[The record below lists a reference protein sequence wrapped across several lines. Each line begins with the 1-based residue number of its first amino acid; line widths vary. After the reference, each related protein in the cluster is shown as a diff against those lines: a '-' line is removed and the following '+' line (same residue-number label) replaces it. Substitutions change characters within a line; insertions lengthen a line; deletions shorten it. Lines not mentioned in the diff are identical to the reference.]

1 MNYMEITVSFLI
13 IIIMI
18 LNMLFSYFKGVKKS
32 QSSLLIT
39 ICFYIVFIIS
49 SIFLNGTFLLPIIK
63 EKLNVINNQYDS
75 IMLFILNIILKILYF
90 ILLYFISF
98 VIEKIITRKHK
109 NKKEFKA
116 SIIGFIKG
124 FIHIIILL
132 CILNYNVKSLPTYNI
147 NNQGIY
153 NHIELKDKEKIID
166 LINDYKEG
174 KLINITNP
182 IDGKVSEI
190 MSYSYFDN
198 EVVSLNIELINLIN
212 LVDKVESIND
222 ITYQNIYELILLADK
237 CECLDSFK
245 DFLSLYI
252 KDISIDDV
260 SLEKEIDTII
270 KIINEINH
278 TSNINLITSYLYDL
292 KTLDYIVY
300 MLIDN
305 INNSLLNED
314 ILNLLKEACVNKYI
328 HEDVYLVSS
337 LYEYYTSYL
346 LDNDIGKI
354 INNNEF
360 IKELFK
366 SKFVNYVF
374 PKLLLYINELYQLGV
389 DINTINNIN
398 IKKEASILIP
408 LAYNLY
414 KGEIVFDKKLLD
426 NVLNSELLSQLLIKS
441 IIDSTFNKGLLVK
454 YSNYIDIPSYLNDIN
469 NELWKNE
476 LPIIINVFKSVDF
489 NDEYIIDNIV
499 NNISIEKVLESDV
512 IYYSISKILLTNK
525 YLLFNVE
532 DLLTIDNKILIEKQ
546 VIIDLFN
553 LLSEFKE
560 IKYQDI
566 LTLSNLNLNNIDFN
580 RLSNNQTIRNSLS
593 NLLVNLYIPEDAYII
608 KDVYYN
614 NEIVKLRQIDKNELL
629 NILNLIKELNIKNI
643 PSFELIL
650 DLLINKK
657 EIVIKSLSYNDSRYS
672 KILHS
677 NLSNFIINQIK
688 ILPNIKVEHI
698 IEKYENSHIEAKEII
713 SIIQTL
719 YVFKQ
724 NNITFENG
732 YTEDMIKNIFNV
744 VIDNPYILDSYIV
757 KDIIDQ
763 YMKLYM

>member
-1 MNYMEITVSFLI
+1 MNILEILISVIITLI
-13 IIIMI
+13 IIF
-18 LNMLFSYFKGVKKS
+18 NSLFSYYKGVKKS
-32 QSSLLIT
+32 QINLLVT
-39 ICFYIVFIIS
+39 ICFYGVFIIS
-49 SIFLNGTFLLPIIK
+49 SIFINSSFLMPYIK
-63 EKLNVINNQYDS
+63 EKLNIITNQYDN
-75 IMLFILNIILKILYF
+75 IILFLSNIILKILYF
-90 ILLYFISF
+90 ILLKFIS
-98 VIEKIITRKHK
+98 IIIYKIIVKNIK
-109 NKKEFKA
+109 NKKELKA
-116 SIIGFIKG
+116 SLIGFLKG
-124 FIHIIILL
+124 TISSFLLL
-132 CILNYNVKSLPTYNI
+132 CILNYNLKSLPLYDKNNEGIYLNI
-147 NNQGIY
+147 N
-153 NHIELKDKEKIID
+153 IENREILLELID
-166 LINDYKEG
+166 DYKNG
-174 KLINITNP
+174 NLI
-182 IDGKVSEI
+182 KVTDVVDEKVTKI
-190 MSYSYFDN
+190 MSYSYFDY
-198 EVVSLNIELINLIN
+198 EVIPLNNELINIIN
-212 LVDKVESIND
+212 LVDK
-222 ITYQNIYELILLADK
+222 ITKIDKVNYQDLYEIILLADK
-237 CECLDSFK
+237 CNSLDSFK
-245 DFLSLYI
+245 EFLSVYI
-252 KDISIDDV
+252 KDIDLNDI
-260 SLEKEIDTII
+260 SLEKEIDVIK
-270 KIINEINH
+270 KIINE
-278 TSNINLITSYLYDL
+278 TNISLITSYLYDL
-292 KTLDYIVY
+292 RSLDYIIY
-300 MLIDN
+300 YLLSN
-305 INNSLLNED
+305 INLTLLTSD
-314 ILNLLKEACVNKYI
+314 VLSILKEACINKYI
-328 HEDVYLVSS
+328 HEDVYLINS
-337 LYEYYTSYL
+337 LYDYFIGYL
-346 LDNDIGKI
+346 IDKDISTL

-360 IKELFK
+360 INEIFK
-366 SKFVNYVF
+366 SKFVCFVF
-374 PKLLLYINELYQLGV
+374 PSVLNYINDLYNLGL
-389 DINTINNIN
+389 NLSFLTEYN

-469 NELWKNE
+469 NEYWKNE

-489 NDEYIIDNIV
+489 TDEYIIDNIV
-499 NNISIEKVLESDV
+499 SNISIDKALESDV

-532 DLLTIDNKILIEKQ
+532 DLLTIDNKLLIDKQ

-593 NLLVNLYIPEDAYII
+593 NLLVNLYIPEDAYVI
-608 KDVYYN
+608 KYVYYN

-643 PSFELIL
+643 PSFEQIF

-657 EIVIKSLSYNDSRYS
+657 EIVIKSLIYNDSRYS

-688 ILPNIKVEHI
+688 ILPDIKVEHI

-724 NNITFENG
+724 NNINFVNG

-744 VIDNPYILDSYIV
+744 VIDNPCILDSYIV

>member
-1 MNYMEITVSFLI
+1 MNILEILISVIITLI
-13 IIIMI
+13 IIF
-18 LNMLFSYFKGVKKS
+18 NSLFSYYKGVRKS
-32 QSSLLIT
+32 QINLLVT
-39 ICFYIVFIIS
+39 ICFYGIFIIS
-49 SIFLNGTFLLPIIK
+49 SIFINSSFLLPYIK
-63 EKLNVINNQYDS
+63 EKLNIISNQYDN
-75 IMLFILNIILKILYF
+75 IILFLSNIILKILYF
-90 ILLYFISF
+90 ILLKFIS
-98 VIEKIITRKHK
+98 IIIYKIIVKNIK
-109 NKKEFKA
+109 NKKELKA
-116 SIIGFIKG
+116 SLIGFFKG
-124 FIHIIILL
+124 TISSFLML
-132 CILNYNVKSLPTYNI
+132 CILNYNLKSLPFYDKNNEGIYLNI
-147 NNQGIY
+147 N
-153 NHIELKDKEKIID
+153 IENKEILLELID
-166 LINDYKEG
+166 DYKNG
-174 KLINITNP
+174 NLI
-182 IDGKVSEI
+182 KVTDVVDEKVTKI

-198 EVVSLNIELINLIN
+198 EVISLNYELINIIN
-212 LVDKVESIND
+212 LVDK
-222 ITYQNIYELILLADK
+222 ITKIDKVNYQDLYEIISLADK
-237 CECLDSFK
+237 CNSLDSFK
-245 DFLSLYI
+245 EFLSLYI
-252 KDISIDDV
+252 KDIDLNDI
-260 SLEKEIDTII
+260 SLEKEIDVIR
-270 KIINEINH
+270 KIINETNL
-278 TSNINLITSYLYDL
+278 SLITSYLYDL
-292 KTLDYIVY
+292 RSLDYMIY
-300 MLIDN
+300 YLISN
-305 INNSLLNED
+305 INLTLLTND
-314 ILNLLKEACVNKYI
+314 VLSVLKEACINRYI
-328 HEDVYLVSS
+328 HEDVYLINS
-337 LYEYYTSYL
+337 LYDYYIGYL
-346 LDNDIGKI
+346 IDKDISTL

-360 IKELFK
+360 INEIFK
-366 SKFVNYVF
+366 SKFVCFVF
-374 PKLLLYINELYQLGV
+374 PSILNYINDLYDLGL
-389 DINTINNIN
+389 NLSFLTEYN

-469 NELWKNE
+469 NEYWKKE

-499 NNISIEKVLESDV
+499 DNISIDKALESDV
-512 IYYSISKILLTNK
+512 IYYSVSKILLTNK

-560 IKYQDI
+560 IKYQGI

-593 NLLVNLYIPEDAYII
+593 NLLVNLYIPEDAYVI

-643 PSFELIL
+643 PSFEQIF

-657 EIVIKSLSYNDSRYS
+657 EIVIKSLIYNDSRYS

-688 ILPNIKVEHI
+688 MLPDIKVEHI

-724 NNITFENG
+724 NNVNFENG
-732 YTEDMIKNIFNV
+732 YTEDMIKNIFDV
-744 VIDNPYILDSYIV
+744 VIDNPCILDSYIV

>member
-1 MNYMEITVSFLI
+1 MNVLEILIGVIITLI
-13 IIIMI
+13 IVFSS
-18 LNMLFSYFKGVKKS
+18 LFSYYKGVKKS
-32 QSSLLIT
+32 QINLLVT
-39 ICFYIVFIIS
+39 ICFYGVFIIS
-49 SIFLNGTFLLPIIK
+49 SIFINSSILLPFIK
-63 EKLNVINNQYDS
+63 EKLNIITNQYDN
-75 IMLFILNIILKILYF
+75 IILFLSNIILKILYF
-90 ILLYFISF
+90 ILLKFIS
-98 VIEKIITRKHK
+98 IIIYKIIVKNIK
-109 NKKEFKA
+109 NKKELKA
-116 SIIGFIKG
+116 SLIGFLKG
-124 FIHIIILL
+124 TISSFLML
-132 CILNYNVKSLPTYNI
+132 CILNYNLKSLPLYDKNNEAIYLNI
-147 NNQGIY
+147 N
-153 NHIELKDKEKIID
+153 IENKEILLELID
-166 LINDYKEG
+166 DYKDG
-174 KLINITNP
+174 NLIKVTDD
-182 IDGKVSEI
+182 IDEKVAKI

-198 EVVSLNIELINLIN
+198 EVIPLNNELINIIN
-212 LVDKVESIND
+212 LVDK
-222 ITYQNIYELILLADK
+222 ITNIDKVNYQDLYEIILLADK
-237 CECLDSFK
+237 CNSLDSFK
-245 DFLSLYI
+245 EFLSLYI
-252 KDISIDDV
+252 KDIDLNDI
-260 SLEKEIDTII
+260 SLEKEIDVIK
-270 KIINEINH
+270 KIINE
-278 TSNINLITSYLYDL
+278 TNIYLITSYLYDL
-292 KTLDYIVY
+292 RSLDYIIY
-300 MLIDN
+300 YLLSN
-305 INNSLLNED
+305 INSSLLTSD
-314 ILNLLKEACVNKYI
+314 VLSVLKEACINKYI
-328 HEDVYLVSS
+328 HEDVYLINS
-337 LYEYYTSYL
+337 LYDYYIGYL
-346 LDNDIGKI
+346 IDKDISTL

-360 IKELFK
+360 INEIFK
-366 SKFVNYVF
+366 SKFVCFVF
-374 PKLLLYINELYQLGV
+374 PSILNYINDLYNLGL
-389 DINTINNIN
+389 NLSFLTEYN

-441 IIDSTFNKGLLVK
+441 IIDSTFNKGLLAK

-469 NELWKNE
+469 NEYWKNE

-499 NNISIEKVLESDV
+499 SNISIEKALESDV
-512 IYYSISKILLTNK
+512 IYYSVSKILLTNK

-546 VIIDLFN
+546 VIIDLFD

-580 RLSNNQTIRNSLS
+580 RLLNNQTIRNSLS
-593 NLLVNLYIPEDAYII
+593 NLLVNLYIPEDAYVI

-614 NEIVKLRQIDKNELL
+614 NEIVKLKQIDKNELF
-629 NILNLIKELNIKNI
+629 NILKLIKELNIKNI
-643 PSFELIL
+643 PSFEQIF

-657 EIVIKSLSYNDSRYS
+657 EIVIKSLIYNDSRYS

-688 ILPNIKVEHI
+688 ILPDIKVEHI

-724 NNITFENG
+724 NNINFENG

-744 VIDNPYILDSYIV
+744 VIDNPCILDSYIV

>member
-1 MNYMEITVSFLI
+1 MNILEILISVIITFI
-13 IIIMI
+13 IIF
-18 LNMLFSYFKGVKKS
+18 NSLFSYYKGVKKS
-32 QSSLLIT
+32 QINLLVT
-39 ICFYIVFIIS
+39 ICFYSVFIIS
-49 SIFLNGTFLLPIIK
+49 SIFINSSILLPFIK
-63 EKLNVINNQYDS
+63 EKLNIISNQYDS
-75 IMLFILNIILKILYF
+75 IILFLSNIILKILYF
-90 ILLYFISF
+90 ILLKFIS
-98 VIEKIITRKHK
+98 IIIYKIIVKNIK
-109 NKKEFKA
+109 NKKELKA
-116 SIIGFIKG
+116 SLIGFLKG
-124 FIHIIILL
+124 TISSFLLL
-132 CILNYNVKSLPTYNI
+132 CILNYNLKSLPLYDKNDEGIYLNI
-147 NNQGIY
+147 NMENKEILL
-153 NHIELKDKEKIID
+153 ELID
-166 LINDYKEG
+166 DYKNG
-174 KLINITNP
+174 NLI
-182 IDGKVSEI
+182 KVTDVVDEKVAKI

-198 EVVSLNIELINLIN
+198 EVIPLNNELINIIN
-212 LVDKVESIND
+212 LVDK
-222 ITYQNIYELILLADK
+222 ITKIDKVNYQDLCEIISLADK
-237 CECLDSFK
+237 CNSLDSFK
-245 DFLSLYI
+245 EFLSLYI
-252 KDISIDDV
+252 KDIDLNDI
-260 SLEKEIDTII
+260 SLEKEIDVIK
-270 KIINEINH
+270 KIINE
-278 TSNINLITSYLYDL
+278 TNISLITSYLYDL
-292 KTLDYIVY
+292 RSLDYIIYYLVS
-300 MLIDN
+300 N
-305 INNSLLNED
+305 INLTLLTSD
-314 ILNLLKEACVNKYI
+314 VLSVLKEACINQYI
-328 HEDVYLVSS
+328 HEDVYLINS
-337 LYEYYTSYL
+337 LYDYYIGYL
-346 LDNDIGKI
+346 IDKDISTL

-360 IKELFK
+360 INEIFK
-366 SKFVNYVF
+366 SKFVCFVF
-374 PKLLLYINELYQLGV
+374 PSILNYINDLYNLGL
-389 DINTINNIN
+389 NLSFLTEYN

-469 NELWKNE
+469 NEYWKNE

-499 NNISIEKVLESDV
+499 SNISIDKALESDV

-532 DLLTIDNKILIEKQ
+532 DLLTIDNKLLIDKQ

-593 NLLVNLYIPEDAYII
+593 NLLVNLYIPEDAYVI

-614 NEIVKLRQIDKNELL
+614 NEIVKLKQIDKNELL

-643 PSFELIL
+643 PSFEQIF

-657 EIVIKSLSYNDSRYS
+657 EIVIKSLIYNDSRYS

-688 ILPNIKVEHI
+688 ILPDIKVEHI
-698 IEKYENSHIEAKEII
+698 IEKYENSHIEAEEII

-724 NNITFENG
+724 KNINFENG

-744 VIDNPYILDSYIV
+744 VIDNPRILDSYIV

>member
-1 MNYMEITVSFLI
+1 MNVLEILIGVIITLI
-13 IIIMI
+13 IVFSS
-18 LNMLFSYFKGVKKS
+18 LFSYYKGVKKS
-32 QSSLLIT
+32 QINLLVT
-39 ICFYIVFIIS
+39 ICFYGVFIIS
-49 SIFLNGTFLLPIIK
+49 SIFINSSILLPFIK
-63 EKLNVINNQYDS
+63 EKLNIITNQYDN
-75 IMLFILNIILKILYF
+75 IILFLSNIILKILYF
-90 ILLYFISF
+90 ILLKFIS
-98 VIEKIITRKHK
+98 IIIYKIIVKNIK
-109 NKKEFKA
+109 NKKELKA
-116 SIIGFIKG
+116 SLIGFLKG
-124 FIHIIILL
+124 TISSFLML
-132 CILNYNVKSLPTYNI
+132 CILNYNLKSLPLYDKNNEAIYLNI
-147 NNQGIY
+147 N
-153 NHIELKDKEKIID
+153 IENKEILLELID
-166 LINDYKEG
+166 DYKDG
-174 KLINITNP
+174 NLIKVTDD
-182 IDGKVSEI
+182 IDEKVAKI

-198 EVVSLNIELINLIN
+198 EVIPLNNELINIIN
-212 LVDKVESIND
+212 LVDK
-222 ITYQNIYELILLADK
+222 ITNIDKVNYQDLYEIILLADK
-237 CECLDSFK
+237 CNSLDSFK
-245 DFLSLYI
+245 EFLSLYI
-252 KDISIDDV
+252 KDIDLNDI
-260 SLEKEIDTII
+260 SLEKEIDVIK
-270 KIINEINH
+270 KIINE
-278 TSNINLITSYLYDL
+278 TNIYLITSYLYDL
-292 KTLDYIVY
+292 RSLDYIIY
-300 MLIDN
+300 YLLSN
-305 INNSLLNED
+305 INSSLLTSD
-314 ILNLLKEACVNKYI
+314 VLSVLKEACINKYI
-328 HEDVYLVSS
+328 HEDVYLINS
-337 LYEYYTSYL
+337 LYDYYIGYL
-346 LDNDIGKI
+346 IDKDISTL

-360 IKELFK
+360 INEIFK
-366 SKFVNYVF
+366 SKFVCFVF
-374 PKLLLYINELYQLGV
+374 PSILNYINDLYNLGL
-389 DINTINNIN
+389 NLSFLTEYN

-441 IIDSTFNKGLLVK
+441 IIDSTFNKGLLAK

-469 NELWKNE
+469 NEYWKNE

-499 NNISIEKVLESDV
+499 SNISIEKALESDV
-512 IYYSISKILLTNK
+512 IYYSVSKILLTNK

-532 DLLTIDNKILIEKQ
+532 DLLTIDNKILIDKQ

-580 RLSNNQTIRNSLS
+580 RLLNNQTIRNSLS
-593 NLLVNLYIPEDAYII
+593 NLLVNLYIPEDAYVI

-614 NEIVKLRQIDKNELL
+614 NEIVKLKQIDKNELF
-629 NILNLIKELNIKNI
+629 NILKLIKELNIKNI
-643 PSFELIL
+643 PSFEQIF

-657 EIVIKSLSYNDSRYS
+657 EIVIKSLIYNDSRYS

-688 ILPNIKVEHI
+688 ILPDIKVEHI

-724 NNITFENG
+724 NNINFENG

-744 VIDNPYILDSYIV
+744 VIDNPCILDSYIV

>member
-1 MNYMEITVSFLI
+1 MNVLEILIGVIITLI
-13 IIIMI
+13 IVFS
-18 LNMLFSYFKGVKKS
+18 LLFSYYKGVKKS
-32 QSSLLIT
+32 QINLLVT
-39 ICFYIVFIIS
+39 ICFYGVFIIS
-49 SIFLNGTFLLPIIK
+49 SIFINSSILLPFIK
-63 EKLNVINNQYDS
+63 EKLNIITNQYDN
-75 IMLFILNIILKILYF
+75 IILFLSNIILKILYF
-90 ILLYFISF
+90 ILLKFIS
-98 VIEKIITRKHK
+98 IIIYKIIVKNIK
-109 NKKEFKA
+109 NKKELKA
-116 SIIGFIKG
+116 SLIGFLKG
-124 FIHIIILL
+124 TISSFLML
-132 CILNYNVKSLPTYNI
+132 CILNYNLKSLPLYDKNNEAIYLNI
-147 NNQGIY
+147 N
-153 NHIELKDKEKIID
+153 IENKEILLELID
-166 LINDYKEG
+166 DYKDG
-174 KLINITNP
+174 NLIKVTDD
-182 IDGKVSEI
+182 IDEKVAKI

-198 EVVSLNIELINLIN
+198 EVIPLNNELINIIN
-212 LVDKVESIND
+212 LVDK
-222 ITYQNIYELILLADK
+222 ITKIDKVNYQDLYEIILLADK
-237 CECLDSFK
+237 CNSLDSFK
-245 DFLSLYI
+245 EFLSVYI
-252 KDISIDDV
+252 KDIDLNDI
-260 SLEKEIDTII
+260 SLEKEIDVIK
-270 KIINEINH
+270 KIINE
-278 TSNINLITSYLYDL
+278 TNIYLITSYLYDL
-292 KTLDYIVY
+292 RSLDYIIY
-300 MLIDN
+300 YLLSN
-305 INNSLLNED
+305 INSSLLTSD
-314 ILNLLKEACVNKYI
+314 VLSVLKEACINKYI
-328 HEDVYLVSS
+328 HEDVYLINS
-337 LYEYYTSYL
+337 LYDYYIGYL
-346 LDNDIGKI
+346 IDKDISTL

-360 IKELFK
+360 INEIFK
-366 SKFVNYVF
+366 SKFVCFVF
-374 PKLLLYINELYQLGV
+374 PSILNYINDLYNLGL
-389 DINTINNIN
+389 NLSFLTEYN

-441 IIDSTFNKGLLVK
+441 IIDSTFNKGLLAK

-499 NNISIEKVLESDV
+499 SNISIEKALESDV
-512 IYYSISKILLTNK
+512 IYYSVSKILLTNK

-546 VIIDLFN
+546 VIIDLFD

-593 NLLVNLYIPEDAYII
+593 NLLVNLYIPEDAYVI

-657 EIVIKSLSYNDSRYS
+657 EIVIKSLIYNDSRYS

-688 ILPNIKVEHI
+688 ILPDIKVEHI

-744 VIDNPYILDSYIV
+744 VIDNPCILDSYIV

-763 YMKLYM
+763 YMELYM

>member
-1 MNYMEITVSFLI
+1 MNVLEILIGVIITLI
-13 IIIMI
+13 IVFS
-18 LNMLFSYFKGVKKS
+18 LLFSYYKGVKKS
-32 QSSLLIT
+32 QINLLVT
-39 ICFYIVFIIS
+39 ICFYGVFIIS
-49 SIFLNGTFLLPIIK
+49 SIFINSSILLPFIK
-63 EKLNVINNQYDS
+63 EKLNIITNQYDN
-75 IMLFILNIILKILYF
+75 IILFLSNIILKILYF
-90 ILLYFISF
+90 ILLKFIS
-98 VIEKIITRKHK
+98 IIIYKIIVKNIK
-109 NKKEFKA
+109 NKKELKA
-116 SIIGFIKG
+116 SLIGFLKG
-124 FIHIIILL
+124 TISSFLML
-132 CILNYNVKSLPTYNI
+132 CILNYNLKSLPLYDKNNEAIYLNI
-147 NNQGIY
+147 N
-153 NHIELKDKEKIID
+153 IENKEILLELID
-166 LINDYKEG
+166 DYKDG
-174 KLINITNP
+174 NLIKVTDD
-182 IDGKVSEI
+182 IDEKVAKI

-198 EVVSLNIELINLIN
+198 EVIPLNNELINIIN
-212 LVDKVESIND
+212 LVDK
-222 ITYQNIYELILLADK
+222 ITNIDKVNYQDLYEIILLADK
-237 CECLDSFK
+237 CNSLDSFK
-245 DFLSLYI
+245 EFLSVYI
-252 KDISIDDV
+252 KDIDLNDI
-260 SLEKEIDTII
+260 SLEKEIDVIK
-270 KIINEINH
+270 KIINE
-278 TSNINLITSYLYDL
+278 TNIYLITSYLYDL
-292 KTLDYIVY
+292 RSLDYIIY
-300 MLIDN
+300 YLLSN
-305 INNSLLNED
+305 INSSLLTSD
-314 ILNLLKEACVNKYI
+314 VLSVLKEACINKYI
-328 HEDVYLVSS
+328 HEDVYLINS
-337 LYEYYTSYL
+337 LYDYYIGYL
-346 LDNDIGKI
+346 IDKDISTL

-360 IKELFK
+360 INEIFK
-366 SKFVNYVF
+366 SKFVCFVF
-374 PKLLLYINELYQLGV
+374 PSILNYINDLYNLGL
-389 DINTINNIN
+389 NLSFLTEYN

-441 IIDSTFNKGLLVK
+441 IIDSTFNKGLLAK
-454 YSNYIDIPSYLNDIN
+454 YSNYIYIPSYLNDIN

-499 NNISIEKVLESDV
+499 NNISIDKALESDV

-593 NLLVNLYIPEDAYII
+593 NLLVNLYIPEDAYVI

-643 PSFELIL
+643 PSFEQIF

-657 EIVIKSLSYNDSRYS
+657 EIVIKSLIYNDSRYS

-688 ILPNIKVEHI
+688 ILSDIKVEHI
-698 IEKYENSHIEAKEII
+698 IVKYENSHIEAKEII

-724 NNITFENG
+724 NNINFENG

-744 VIDNPYILDSYIV
+744 VIDNPCILDSYIV

-763 YMKLYM
+763 YMELYM